1 MDRFTDFMFGVF
13 LFFGSLAILA
23 IIGIMVIMAWLAVDD
38 YKNNEYTDKSE
49 ITIIQKE
56 AIE

>member
-1 MDRFTDFMFGVF
+1 MDKFTDFMFGVF

-23 IIGIMVIMAWLAVDD
+23 IIGIMVIMTWLAVDD

>member
-1 MDRFTDFMFGVF
+1 MDRFIDFMFGVM
-13 LFFGSLAILA
+13 LFFGTLAILA
-23 IIGIMVIMAWLAVDD
+23 LIGIVVTMTWIAVDD

-56 AIE
+56 VVE

>member
-1 MDRFTDFMFGVF
+1 MDRFTDFMFGLF
-13 LFFGSLAILA
+13 LFVGSVAILA
-23 IIGIMVIMAWLAVDD
+23 IVGIVVTMTWLAVDD

-56 AIE
+56 VVE